1 MLSAYYY
8 QLFVIACINVIMA
21 VSLNLVTGCAGQ
33 LSLGHAA
40 FMGIGAY
47 TAAIV
52 TLSWDVP
59 FVLAL
64 ISGSVSAAFFGLLL
78 GLPTLRLR
86 GDYLAI
92 ATLGFGEII
101 RVAILNLEITGGAFG
116 LRGIPKETNLPIAF
130 TSAVAVCLA
139 SKRLTKSRFGR
150 ALTAIREDEVA
161 ARAVGINSTFYKVS
175 AFVISASCAG
185 IAGGLF
191 AHWFR
196 YLNPSSFAFAES
208 IEVLSMVVLG
218 GIGSPEGSVM
228 GALVLTFVPE
238 FLRGLSSFVSQYRM
252 LFYGALLVI
261 MMLIRPQG
269 LVSADASSKGFH
281 LAGIGKKG
289 RDEDDDA

>member
-1 MLSAYYY
+1 
-8 QLFVIACINVIMA
+8 MA

-150 ALTAIREDEVA
+150 ALIAIREDEVA

-269 LVSADASSKGFH
+269 LVSADASSKGLH
-281 LAGIGKKG
+281 LADIGKKG

>member
-150 ALTAIREDEVA
+150 ALIAIREDEVA

-269 LVSADASSKGFH
+269 LVSADASSKGLH
-281 LAGIGKKG
+281 LADIGKKG

>member
-64 ISGSVSAAFFGLLL
+64 MLGSVSAAFFGLLL

-116 LRGIPKETNLPIAF
+116 LRGIPKETNLAIAF

-269 LVSADASSKGFH
+269 LVSADASSKGLH
-281 LAGIGKKG
+281 LADIGKKG

>member
-59 FVLAL
+59 FVFAL
-64 ISGSVSAAFFGLLL
+64 MSGSVSAAFFGLLL

-269 LVSADASSKGFH
+269 LVSADASLKGLH
-281 LAGIGKKG
+281 LADIGKKG

>member
-1 MLSAYYY
+1 
-8 QLFVIACINVIMA
+8 
-21 VSLNLVTGCAGQ
+21 
-33 LSLGHAA
+33 
-40 FMGIGAY
+40 MGIGAY

-150 ALTAIREDEVA
+150 ALIAIREDEVA

-269 LVSADASSKGFH
+269 LVSADASSKGLH
-281 LAGIGKKG
+281 LADIGKKG